1 MIINYTQI
9 MKGTNYRYHT
19 DVIPNII
26 TNNSDLECNI
36 IRVLE
41 SEARFSDDPMDH
53 NLLHEG

>member
-1 MIINYTQI
+1 
-9 MKGTNYRYHT
+9 MKGTNYCYCT
-19 DVIPNII
+19 DVIPKII